1 MKYSQSASCE
11 TCRDLG
17 HIQTEEGVAIC
28 VDCCLGIPFDD
39 AKIIIR
45 DYPDCDSFVCAHYE
59 FYANGQGDNSCDLAK
74 YWQRCKEIVENVD
87 NLPIDM
93 TNVEL
98 KRNFEVTGKTAR
110 DFIRWAAEKG
120 VKVHDATVSR
130 HLAGTQTITQPWQLA
145 YLWFFSG
152 I

>member
-28 VDCCLGIPFDD
+28 VDCCLVIPFD
-39 AKIIIR
+39 
-45 DYPDCDSFVCAHYE
+45 CAHYE

-98 KRNFEVTGKTAR
+98 KRNFKVTGKTAR

-130 HLAGTQTITQPWQLA
+130 HLAGTQAITQPWQLA